1 MSEEERLGR
10 RANGL
15 AASSYALVTECDPRI
30 ALALLVA
37 LEQAGVAAY
46 STPAPGRSVGYLDV
60 QLPVRPLARV
70 FADAGQIHQARAVV
84 AAELAET
91 ETPGHPPPAEPVR
104 PPGSTAGQNAAG
116 RSGSG
121 EADEESDFAALVARF
136 HAEPDAGAHSWPS
149 AENLPGR
156 ENAPGAAPRDV
167 PEPPARPPS
176 LSPPVPHRA
185 YTPGSGPL
193 DIEEHF
199 EPPEP
204 DPFRAPRGAARAA
217 WAVLLLGVAL
227 LFAPLF
233 PGTGTGPAGQVVG
246 IFCVLGGLGAL
257 VWRLRDGDAGGD
269 PGDDGARV

>member
-1 MSEEERLGR
+1 MSDEERLGR

-15 AASSYALVTECDPRI
+15 VAHSYALVAECDPRI
-30 ALALLVA
+30 ALALLAA
-37 LEQAGVAAY
+37 LEQAGIAAY
-46 STPAPGRSVGYLDV
+46 ATPAPGRSVGYLDV
-60 QLPVRPLARV
+60 QLPARPLARV
-70 FADAGQIHQARAVV
+70 FADAGQTHQARAVV
-84 AAELAET
+84 DAEFSEPEAHTCRPRAES
-91 ETPGHPPPAEPVR
+91 GHPA
-104 PPGSTAGQNAAG
+104 GTAAGQHAA
-116 RSGSG
+116 G

-136 HAEPDAGAHSWPS
+136 HTEPEAGAQSWPA

-156 ENAPGAAPRDV
+156 EILPGGAPGDI

-176 LSPPVPHRA
+176 LSPPVPHRG

-204 DPFRAPRGAARAA
+204 EPFQAPRGAARAA

-227 LFAPLF
+227 LFAPLI
-233 PGTGTGPAGQVVG
+233 PSTGTGPAGQVVG
-246 IFCVLGGLGAL
+246 ILCVLGGIGAL
-257 VWRLRDGDAGGD
+257 VWRLRDGSDGSD